1 MMSCTR
7 SGTLCH
13 TPQTR
18 QKDLVVCQNL
28 IYGRQKLEKR
38 FEIICFEV
46 SDSVRYID
54 TDESLCDSWR
64 NYSHLNLRNLS
75 WDYILEIALI
85 RNTHPA
91 VKKNI
96 NSWFFPPIHYFNQFE
111 DCTLGFLKFPATQA
125 IGLEQKTI
133 NFESDTLFQSIWGL
147 YTWISKI
154 SCDTSYRATA
164 EDYKLRVRLTS
175 HFENRTSE
183 LGVRNNHA
191 WTNLHKPWVNMRAL
205 LKLCVICISSL
216 HVICVNIAIL
226 HTILSKFTHFA
237 NLHKNECW
245 INTLHVYKITYTH
258 FA

>member
-85 RNTHPA
+85 WNTHPA
-91 VKKNI
+91 VKKKHKCMI
-96 NSWFFPPIHYFNQFE
+96 LSPH
-111 DCTLGFLKFPATQA
+111 
-125 IGLEQKTI
+125 
-133 NFESDTLFQSIWGL
+133 TLFQSIWGL

-164 EDYKLRVRLTS
+164 ENYKLRVRLTS

>member
-1 MMSCTR
+1 MSCTR

-91 VKKNI
+91 VKKKHKCMI
-96 NSWFFPPIHYFNQFE
+96 LSPH
-111 DCTLGFLKFPATQA
+111 
-125 IGLEQKTI
+125 
-133 NFESDTLFQSIWGL
+133 TLFQSIWGL